1 MERHEYFS
9 IINKK
14 NTMNFK
20 FLLGLAAG
28 IGVAYFFTSK
38 KGQDFLEELGNSA
51 SDLMD
56 KGEDVWQ
63 NGKDKADKF
72 SNLTENF
79 VKNQF

>member
-1 MERHEYFS
+1 
-9 IINKK
+9 
-14 NTMNFK
+14 MNLK

-56 KGEDVWQ
+56 KGEDVINTGRNQ
-63 NGKDKADKF
+63 AEKF
-72 SNLTENF
+72 SGLADNF

>member
-1 MERHEYFS
+1 
-9 IINKK
+9 
-14 NTMNFK
+14 MNLK

-56 KGEDVWQ
+56 KGEEAIKS
-63 NGKDKADKF
+63 GKNKADKF
-72 SNLTENF
+72 SNMTENF